1 MADEAEQALEL
12 TGAIAGVAQAMEV
25 FKNLEKFA
33 SAAGVIGPIIGLA
46 GVVLKLVVGNNDS
59 PELAYMKEQFSEV
72 KNKLDVISDELGEV
86 LRAIE
91 QSTINNQYFTVE
103 ENLKN
108 QFRKYM
114 EITKAQPEYREKEK
128 AEFLAHFTNS
138 KGDQNLHTLYDG
150 IMDKSAVFSDPILE
164 TTMKYDQRSRRLMES
179 MCARLKEL
187 LCIGLI
193 ALIGQT
199 AITGNDEAA
208 IKNEWEKKMN
218 DIEGK
223 MKSMIDKCINEFDDQ
238 AKIDVEKMI
247 KREDTHDHQKL
258 AGKLCDALKKK
269 YDWIYWSVRIY
280 DDVGGYDNHC
290 VTGPNYFHFFRLNG
304 VNCVISYAKNKTPLD
319 RGKIQ
324 NSMKGW
330 EHRNHAREVAEH
342 IKEKL
347 GGPFVVHT
355 VRRLKGL
362 WYNGNFPSDC
372 HFWEN
377 YSGVTLCVHSI

>member
-1 MADEAEQALEL
+1 MSDKAEQALEL
-12 TGAIAGVAQAMEV
+12 TQAVAGVAQAMEV

-33 SAAGVIGPIIGLA
+33 SAAGVFGPIIGLA
-46 GVVLKLVVGNNDS
+46 GVVLKLIMGNVDS
-59 PELAYMKEQFSEV
+59 PELAYMKKQFSEV
-72 KNKLDVISDELGEV
+72 RNKLDVISDEIREV
-86 LRAIE
+86 LRAVE
-91 QSTINNQYFTVE
+91 QSTINQQYFTVE

-108 QFRKYM
+108 QFRKYI

-128 AEFLAHFTNS
+128 AEFLSHFADT

-150 IMDKSAVFSDPILE
+150 IMGKSAIFSEPILE

-208 IKNEWEKKMN
+208 IKNEWVKKMN

-223 MKSMIDKCINEFDDQ
+223 MKSMIDKCINEFEDQ

-247 KREDTHDHQKL
+247 KSEDTHDHKKL
-258 AGKLCDALKKK
+258 VGTLLDALKKK
-269 YDWIYWSVRIY
+269 YDWICWSVRVY
-280 DDVGGYDNHC
+280 DDVVGFDNHC
-290 VTGPNYFHFFRLNG
+290 VTGPNYFHFFRLHD
-304 VNCVISYAKNKTPLD
+304 VNCVISYAKYKTPLD
-319 RGKIQ
+319 REKIQ
-324 NSMKGW
+324 NSMEGW
-330 EHRNHAREVAEH
+330 EQRNHAKEVAEH
-342 IKEKL
+342 VKEKL
-347 GGPFVVHT
+347 GGLFVVHT
-355 VRRLKGL
+355 VRRYKGL
-362 WYNGNFPSDC
+362 WYISNFPSDC